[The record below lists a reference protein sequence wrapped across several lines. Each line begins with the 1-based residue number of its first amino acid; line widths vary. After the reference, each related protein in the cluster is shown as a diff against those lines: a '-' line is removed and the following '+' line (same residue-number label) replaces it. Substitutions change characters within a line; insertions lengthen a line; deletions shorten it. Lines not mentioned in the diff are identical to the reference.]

1 MPAGGGAGGGMNSPD
16 RQGGVR
22 KPQHLVPC
30 TIRQILSQPS
40 SDEVFR
46 IDGRDTYYVK
56 VVGMILRVA
65 RGTLSSTYTIDD
77 GTGQMDCRIYVESSE
92 SGAAGAGAAA
102 WIREQQEQWVEHSY
116 ISIIGYMK
124 SMGDKRALQA
134 SRIKLIT
141 DHNEITYHMLDVAHA
156 HLQATK
162 GAMATGYF
170 NSNTAMYNNG
180 GYYGGAQDAMD
191 TTSMSTTTATTM
203 GTLDGYS
210 INEAILETV
219 RRSGD
224 QGLHIS
230 EIAQAVG
237 RSVDDIRDVMQVLMG
252 EGFVYN
258 TLTEEHYKNT

>member
-1 MPAGGGAGGGMNSPD
+1 MNSPD

-22 KPQHLVPC
+22 KPQHVVPC
-30 TIRQILSQPS
+30 TIRQILSQAS

-56 VVGMILRVA
+56 VVGLILRVA
-65 RGTLSSTYTIDD
+65 RGQLSSAYTIDD

-102 WIREQQEQWVEHSY
+102 WVREQQETWVEHTY

-124 SMGDKRALQA
+124 SIGDKRALQA
-134 SRIKLIT
+134 SRIKLVT
-141 DHNEITYHMLDVAHA
+141 DHNEIAYHMLDVAHA
-156 HLQATK
+156 HLTAIK
-162 GAMATGYF
+162 GGNAASYF
-170 NSNTAMYNNG
+170 NTNTGNNNNMYNGNNAA
-180 GYYGGAQDAMD
+180 YYGGGQDTMD
-191 TTSMSTTTATTM
+191 MSTTTATTM
-203 GTLDGYS
+203 GTMEGYS
-210 INEAILETV
+210 INEAIMETV

-230 EIAQAVG
+230 EIAHAVG
-237 RSVDDIRDVMQVLMG
+237 RPVDAIRDVMGVLMS